1 MSGKRAAVAASLPA
15 RAYRTSAGA
24 CIVRPSHVDRD
35 DASSVARGSR
45 PLRYVIVRLSD
56 VRETYVG
63 GRMVRRQPGSVLAA
77 CAAGANT
84 VAQANQPDAAGFWLG
99 LWQGLISPITF
110 LISLFNHDVNIYEVN
125 NNGNWYNFGFM
136 LGVAVVFSGPAGSS
150 RAVPRR
156 ARSRR

>member
-1 MSGKRAAVAASLPA
+1 MSRRQAARAAVMVAAVL
-15 RAYRTSAGA
+15 
-24 CIVRPSHVDRD
+24 
-35 DASSVARGSR
+35 
-45 PLRYVIVRLSD
+45 
-56 VRETYVG
+56 
-63 GRMVRRQPGSVLAA
+63 VLAA

-84 VAQANQPDAAGFWLG
+84 VAHANQPDAAGFWLG

-110 LISLFNHDVNIYEVN
+110 LISLFNDEVN
-125 NNGNWYNFGFM
+125 NYGNWYNFGFM

>member
-1 MSGKRAAVAASLPA
+1 MSRRQAARAAVMVAAVL
-15 RAYRTSAGA
+15 
-24 CIVRPSHVDRD
+24 
-35 DASSVARGSR
+35 
-45 PLRYVIVRLSD
+45 
-56 VRETYVG
+56 
-63 GRMVRRQPGSVLAA
+63 VLAA

-110 LISLFNHDVNIYEVN
+110 LISLFNNDVNIYEVN

-136 LGVAVVFSGPAGSS
+136 LGVAAVFSGPAGSS
-150 RAVPRR
+150 RAAPRR

>member
-1 MSGKRAAVAASLPA
+1 MSRRQAARAAVM
-15 RAYRTSAGA
+15 
-24 CIVRPSHVDRD
+24 
-35 DASSVARGSR
+35 VAVV
-45 PLRYVIVRLSD
+45 LA
-56 VRETYVG
+56 
-63 GRMVRRQPGSVLAA
+63 LAA

-110 LISLFNHDVNIYEVN
+110 LISLFNDHVNIYEVN

-136 LGVAVVFSGPAGSS
+136 LGVAFVFSGPAGSS

-156 ARSRR
+156 ARSSR

>member
-1 MSGKRAAVAASLPA
+1 MSRRQAARAAVMVAAVL
-15 RAYRTSAGA
+15 
-24 CIVRPSHVDRD
+24 
-35 DASSVARGSR
+35 
-45 PLRYVIVRLSD
+45 
-56 VRETYVG
+56 
-63 GRMVRRQPGSVLAA
+63 VLAA

-99 LWQGLISPITF
+99 VWQGLISPITF
-110 LISLFNHDVNIYEVN
+110 LISLFNNDVNIYEVN
-125 NNGNWYNFGFM
+125 NNGNWYNLGFM

>member
-1 MSGKRAAVAASLPA
+1 MSRRQAARAAVM
-15 RAYRTSAGA
+15 
-24 CIVRPSHVDRD
+24 
-35 DASSVARGSR
+35 VAVV
-45 PLRYVIVRLSD
+45 L
-56 VRETYVG
+56 
-63 GRMVRRQPGSVLAA
+63 VLAA

-84 VAQANQPDAAGFWLG
+84 VAQANHPDAAGFWLG

-110 LISLFNHDVNIYEVN
+110 LISLFNDHVNIYEVN

-156 ARSRR
+156 ARSSR

>member
-1 MSGKRAAVAASLPA
+1 MSRRQAARAAVMIAAVL
-15 RAYRTSAGA
+15 
-24 CIVRPSHVDRD
+24 
-35 DASSVARGSR
+35 
-45 PLRYVIVRLSD
+45 
-56 VRETYVG
+56 
-63 GRMVRRQPGSVLAA
+63 VLAA

-84 VAQANQPDAAGFWLG
+84 VAHANQPDAAGFWLG

-110 LISLFNHDVNIYEVN
+110 LISLFNNDVNIYEVN